1 LVKINFTESIH
12 LKSIFLTVKLSGKF
26 SSPRTLP
33 PIFPIL
39 PLNQKFGTS
48 FPKFSLYKF
57 RKHILKFIVKAKK
70 KFGKRIL
77 NFLTEAKLEYGEER
91 GERVGGEENFQN

>member
-1 LVKINFTESIH
+1 
-12 LKSIFLTVKLSGKF
+12 
-26 SSPRTLP
+26 
-33 PIFPIL
+33 
-39 PLNQKFGTS
+39 
-48 FPKFSLYKF
+48 LYKF

>member
-1 LVKINFTESIH
+1 
-12 LKSIFLTVKLSGKF
+12 
-26 SSPRTLP
+26 
-33 PIFPIL
+33 
-39 PLNQKFGTS
+39 
-48 FPKFSLYKF
+48 LYKF

-91 GERVGGEENFQN
+91 GERVGEKRIFKTKHTLKQKYKLFI